1 MSGHLLSHSN
11 SFGFKT
17 EKDAAGC
24 CVFNRNY
31 YCRRQNVAQYFATV
45 VLWGVKMTSAELKH
59 RVKLQEWSAQIQNY
73 RSSGLPVRAW
83 YRQEGINASTYYRWK
98 RELLTAANQAPCSG
112 VPAVTFAE
120 LPEPKKMSH
129 NTEERSATLRIGSA
143 SLDIYS
149 GCNVE
154 QLETL
159 VALLRLC

>member
-1 MSGHLLSHSN
+1 MS
-11 SFGFKT
+11 
-17 EKDAAGC
+17 
-24 CVFNRNY
+24 Y
-31 YCRRQNVAQYFATV
+31 YHWERD
-45 VLWGVKMTSAELKH
+45 
-59 RVKLQEWSAQIQNY
+59 
-73 RSSGLPVRAW
+73 
-83 YRQEGINASTYYRWK
+83 
-98 RELLTAANQAPCSG
+98 LLTAANQAPCSG